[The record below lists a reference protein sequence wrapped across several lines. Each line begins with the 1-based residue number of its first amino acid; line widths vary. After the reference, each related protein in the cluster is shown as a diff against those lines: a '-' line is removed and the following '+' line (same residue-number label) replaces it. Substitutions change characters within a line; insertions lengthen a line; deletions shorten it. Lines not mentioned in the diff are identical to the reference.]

1 MSKIELYYNN
11 RKVLNDEFLKPS
23 ETQIQPELKFN
34 FDSNKLYT
42 LIMYDPDSVSG
53 THIHWLVININN
65 NIKNGKILLPYK
77 GPAPPPKS
85 GKHRY
90 TFELYEQEN
99 MLNLE
104 PFENRI
110 ITINSLK
117 NQLNIV
123 DNYIA
128 KIKFISQNESGGK
141 SRRNRKSRSRRSRKS
156 RSRRNSR
163 H

>member
-11 RKVLNDEFLKPS
+11 KKVVDNQFLKPS
-23 ETQIQPELKFN
+23 ETQIKPELKYN

-53 THIHWLVININN
+53 THIHWLIININN
-65 NIKNGKILLPYK
+65 NIKNGKILLPYQ

-141 SRRNRKSRSRRSRKS
+141 KTRRKKSRRSR
-156 RSRRNSR
+156 R

>member
-11 RKVLNDEFLKPS
+11 RKVVNDEFLKPS

-65 NIKNGKILLPYK
+65 NIKNGKILLPYQ

-141 SRRNRKSRSRRSRKS
+141 SRRRKSIRRKSRRRRSR
-156 RSRRNSR
+156 R

>member
-11 RKVLNDEFLKPS
+11 RKVVNDEFLKPS
-23 ETQIQPELKFN
+23 ETQIKPEIKFDFN
-34 FDSNKLYT
+34 SNKLYT
-42 LIMYDPDSVSG
+42 LIMYDPDAVKG

-65 NIKNGKILLPYK
+65 NIKNGTILLPYQ

-90 TFELYEQEN
+90 TFELYEQED

-104 PFENRI
+104 PLSNRI

-117 NQLNIV
+117 NQLNIK
-123 DNYIA
+123 NYIA

-141 SRRNRKSRSRRSRKS
+141 KSRSSRRSTRRSRRRS
-156 RSRRNSR
+156 SRRKR
-163 H
+163 

>member
-11 RKVLNDEFLKPS
+11 RKVVNDEFLKPS

-90 TFELYEQEN
+90 IFELYEQEN

-123 DNYIA
+123 DNCIA

-141 SRRNRKSRSRRSRKS
+141 SKKRKKRSKKVKS
-156 RSRRNSR
+156 IKKI
-163 H
+163 